1 MASKNMSDII
11 EAYLKQLLKQ
21 DALIEV
27 QRIELARKFDVVPS
41 QINYVLR
48 TRFKPEQGYLVTT
61 KRGDGGYLKI
71 QSGPDQ
77 QKIRDLVD
85 KRHQL
90 PDELSWPE
98 CQKRLRWLQQTG
110 WVSKREV
117 RLLTACL
124 GGLESDLLAEQQ
136 RAHLMRQ
143 TLKQLS
149 FDLERGD
156 EE

>member
-71 QSGPDQ
+71 QFGPDR
-77 QKIRDLVD
+77 QKIQDLVD
-85 KRHQL
+85 KIHQL
-90 PDELSWPE
+90 PDELSWSE
-98 CQKRLRWLQQTG
+98 CQIRLRWLQQAG
-110 WVSKREV
+110 WVSKREAH
-117 RLLTACL
+117 LLATCL
-124 GGLESDLLAEQQ
+124 EALGPDLLAEQQ

-156 EE
+156 DE

>member
-11 EAYLKQLLKQ
+11 EAYLKQLLKRS
-21 DALIEV
+21 ALVEV

-77 QKIRDLVD
+77 QKIQDLVD
-85 KRHQL
+85 KMNQL
-90 PDELSWPE
+90 SDELSWPE
-98 CQKRLRWLQQTG
+98 CQILLRWLRQTG

-117 RLLTACL
+117 RLLETCLEALGSDRTAK
-124 GGLESDLLAEQQ
+124 QQ

-149 FDLERGD
+149 FDLERED